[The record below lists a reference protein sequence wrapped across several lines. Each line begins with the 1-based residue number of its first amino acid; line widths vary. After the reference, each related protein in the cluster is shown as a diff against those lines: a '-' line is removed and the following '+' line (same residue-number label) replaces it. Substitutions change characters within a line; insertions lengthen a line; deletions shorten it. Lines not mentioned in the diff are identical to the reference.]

1 MTSANAGPAL
11 SWRQRPAAQRILCP
25 LRTNGRRLVAG
36 VRTPLPLRD
45 AMVGLRR
52 RAGGSPCRVMGGR
65 HQRRRDARRDTN
77 AGAPRPRPV
86 LVRLLPGEGARRPG
100 GHYCDVKC
108 EAELCLAPDRAC
120 GSSSGSSRCL
130 GAAARPCGA
139 HSPAESVAR
148 LAGMAGDWAV
158 SRVSLERMAM
168 IAAARRCWRRVARAS
183 SRRLERR
190 PSVCGRQGGRPASR
204 GRSLVRRR

>member
-130 GAAARPCGA
+130 DVQQPGCGDRP
-139 HSPAESVAR
+139 E
-148 LAGMAGDWAV
+148 
-158 SRVSLERMAM
+158 RVGVE
-168 IAAARRCWRRVARAS
+168 ARRRRCASLWCSFAGGIGCEAGWDGRRLGGFARVAGAYGDDRGGTKMLATS
-183 SRRLERR
+183 SAR
-190 PSVCGRQGGRPASR
+190 
-204 GRSLVRRR
+204 